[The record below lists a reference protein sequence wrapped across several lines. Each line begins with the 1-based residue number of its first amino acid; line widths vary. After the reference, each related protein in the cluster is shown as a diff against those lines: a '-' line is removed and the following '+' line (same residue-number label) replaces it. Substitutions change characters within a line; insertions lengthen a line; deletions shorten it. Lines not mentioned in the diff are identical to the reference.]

1 MQSLDILI
9 GLVTVYLILG
19 LAVTAIVE
27 GIASYLDVRSQN
39 LESTLITFLNGKL
52 TGPTA
57 STEVSFSTSFLSHPL
72 IASLTR
78 SNQAPSYIPPEAVS
92 QVVISLLTGDK
103 PFNSIIQV
111 IAGLPGTD
119 ETNPVKRLLGTL
131 AAQAND
137 DVVVFRK
144 AVETHFDAVMD
155 RASGWVKRRQQ
166 NVSFVAAL
174 FLALACNV
182 DTIALA
188 KAMSTSPATLVK
200 VLALGEAQTQPPT
213 PQRKEDV
220 PAETPVADQ
229 QSINTGE
236 KRSAQELI
244 AELQTAG
251 LPIGPDTWRCPDT
264 PGAWVAKLFGLFISV
279 LAISLGAPFWFDV
292 LQKFMQIRQTGISP
306 REKNKQTNP

>member
-27 GIASYLDVRSQN
+27 GIASYLDVRSRN
-39 LESTLITFLNGKL
+39 LESALVTFLKGDL
-52 TGPTA
+52 TNLRGQT
-57 STEVSFSTSFLSHPL
+57 SSFPTSFLAHPL
-72 IASLTR
+72 ITSLTR
-78 SNQAPSYIPPEAVS
+78 GSQAPSYIPPEAVS

-103 PFNSIIQV
+103 PFNSIIQI
-111 IAGLPGTD
+111 IAGLPGND
-119 ETNPVKRLLGTL
+119 DTNPAKRLLGTL

-144 AVETHFDAVMD
+144 ALEAHFDAVMD

-166 NVSFVAAL
+166 KVSFVAAL

-188 KAMSTSPATLVK
+188 QAMRTSPATLEK
-200 VLALGEAQTQPPT
+200 VLALGEAQRQPL
-213 PQRKEDV
+213 
-220 PAETPVADQ
+220 ADQ
-229 QSINTGE
+229 QPLNPGE
-236 KRSAQELI
+236 KRSAQERI

-251 LPIGPDTWRCPDT
+251 LPIGPDTWHCPDT
-264 PGAWVAKLFGLFISV
+264 LRALITKLLGLLISV

>member
-78 SNQAPSYIPPEAVS
+78 SNQAPSYIPPETVS
-92 QVVISLLTGDK
+92 QVVISLLTGNK

-111 IAGLPGTD
+111 IGGLPGTD

-137 DVVVFRK
+137 DVAVFQK

-166 NVSFVAAL
+166 KVSFVAAL

-188 KAMSTSPATLVK
+188 KAMSTSPATLEK
-200 VLALGEAQTQPPT
+200 VLTLGEAQMQPLAPR
-213 PQRKEDV
+213 QKEDV
-220 PAETPVADQ
+220 PAEPSADQ
-229 QSINTGE
+229 RPLNPGE

-244 AELQTAG
+244 AELRTAG

-264 PGAWVAKLFGLFISV
+264 PRAWVAKLLGLFISV